1 MVAVVHACAIGPIV
15 FGLIA
20 VSLIVSGTVVV
31 DLQVLINL
39 GLSLR
44 VLLPLPDHG
53 DAINKRWFHGMRV
66 IVLIFVVLLVDGLGI
81 FL

>member
-20 VSLIVSGTVVV
+20 VSLIVSGAVVV

-39 GLSLR
+39 GLSL
-44 VLLPLPDHG
+44 
-53 DAINKRWFHGMRV
+53 
-66 IVLIFVVLLVDGLGI
+66 
-81 FL
+81 